1 MLTSL
6 SAGILLVVSIGL
18 VIGLIVLLVLQIIT
32 NARVQRLTYPLYE
45 YAQSQAQ
52 AEVEKILAEAK
63 AQAQKMLAEA
73 RANASA
79 LVEKERADIE
89 AHSSDYKKA
98 LETLA
103 QSAERSL
110 SEQAE
115 KARADG
121 ISMMQMHT
129 KDIAAQ
135 SAEVQE
141 GMKRLLGGIEQLSQ
155 STVAQAQEMRR
166 ALETQSKQASGD
178 LAHAFEEIAAQGRKR
193 IDEQID
199 AFAKQADAEVAA
211 YRESRKKIVD
221 MHMTELVVEATKL
234 VLQKSLTREEHAQL
248 VQRAL
253 QEARSAGIL

>member
-18 VIGLIVLLVLQIIT
+18 VIGLIVLLALQIIT
-32 NARVQRLTYPLYE
+32 NTRVQRLTYPLYE
-45 YAQSQAQ
+45 YAQTQAQ
-52 AEVEKILAEAK
+52 AEVEKILTEAK
-63 AQAQKMLAEA
+63 QQAQKILSEA
-73 RANASA
+73 QSNASA
-79 LVEKERADIE
+79 LVEKQRADIE
-89 AHSSDYKKA
+89 AHSNDYKKA
-98 LETLA
+98 LETLS

-115 KARADG
+115 KARTEG
-121 ISMMQMHT
+121 VSMMQSLA
-129 KDIAAQ
+129 KDVAAQ
-135 SAEVQE
+135 GVEMQA
-141 GMKRLLGGIEQLSQ
+141 GMKRLLGSIEQLSQ
-155 STVAQAQEMRR
+155 GTAAQAQEMRR

-199 AFAKQADAEVAA
+199 TFSKQAEAEVAA
-211 YRESRKKIVD
+211 YRDSRKKIVD

-234 VLQKSLTREEHAQL
+234 VLQKALTREEHAQL